1 MKVYIQCDK
10 TGMPY
15 NVNAYGAMRGF
26 QQMGFETVLYYAP
39 EEIKDSQRKDVIV
52 GGVGR
57 VKSRL
62 EQLEILIE
70 DIDYPQELERFYGRK
85 IWKTDVQE
93 IIHHA
98 ELWPVFLKP
107 LEGKLFPGIC
117 VWSERD
123 FIGRFCNGEKLQ
135 VYCSELLNFEEEW
148 RCFVRYGEILDIRR
162 YSGTI
167 GRNYDIKAVQKA
179 VEGYLTAPAGYAMD
193 IAVTDH
199 GETVIVEINDGYS
212 LGSYGLDPLL
222 YAKLLSA
229 RWAQLTDTEDECK
242 F

>member
-15 NVNAYGAMRGF
+15 NANSYGAMRGF
-26 QQMGFETVLYYAP
+26 QQMGFETVLYYEP
-39 EEIKDSQRKDVIV
+39 EELKHSRKEDVIV

-62 EQLEILIE
+62 EQLGIMIE
-70 DIDYPQELERFYGRK
+70 DIDYPQELELYYGRR
-85 IWKTDVQE
+85 IWKTEVQE
-93 IIHHA
+93 IIHNA
-98 ELWPVFLKP
+98 KLWPVFMKP

-117 VWSERD
+117 VRSEKD
-123 FIGRFCNGEKLQ
+123 FIGRVRDGEKQQ

-162 YSGTI
+162 YSGAI
-167 GRNYDIKAVQKA
+167 GRNYDIKVVRRAV
-179 VEGYLTAPAGYAMD
+179 GDYLTAPAGYAMD
-193 IAVTDH
+193 IAVTDQ